1 MPVTTI
7 KEEVFRDYLLELI
20 LLAEKTD
27 PSDRQ
32 LKSLA
37 EHAADLEHIP
47 VVDINT
53 NIAAKSTR
61 KMVAG
66 AVSGLFGV
74 AADTPAPDAG
84 WRRERQEQSDSDPI
98 SESVLLGR
106 ASRARRA
113 RSASRRA

>member
-1 MPVTTI
+1 MTLSIYIICRYFLYVKAI

-53 NIAAKSTR
+53 NVNIVNFLLTVAFCFSCFTR
-61 KMVAG
+61 VF
-66 AVSGLFGV
+66 LTQRF
-74 AADTPAPDAG
+74 
-84 WRRERQEQSDSDPI
+84 
-98 SESVLLGR
+98 
-106 ASRARRA
+106 
-113 RSASRRA
+113 